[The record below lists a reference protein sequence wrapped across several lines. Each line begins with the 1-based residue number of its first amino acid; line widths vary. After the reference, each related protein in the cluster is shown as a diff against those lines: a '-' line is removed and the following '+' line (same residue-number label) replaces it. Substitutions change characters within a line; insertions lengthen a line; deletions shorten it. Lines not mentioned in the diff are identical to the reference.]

1 MGQLPDTDEDIGK
14 AEQAVTGLIC
24 DGLANRS

>member
-1 MGQLPDTDEDIGK
+1 MGQLPDTDEDIAR
-14 AEQAVTGLIC
+14 AEQVVTALIC